1 MNENGIWSEVLY
13 QETVGVVFLFLLV
26 IGVSL
31 FLMSK
36 KNPLWVAA
44 WASLKSWFLVS
55 PLLLFGAGLPDP
67 WPLVLVTLMSIYG
80 VKTFYRIVGL
90 YHRSWFVWT
99 TYLFVVSLAL
109 ITYQGH
115 ENWYDRS
122 PMIFLGVLS
131 FIPLLRNSATQMIQY
146 MALSL
151 MGFIFLGWSLMHLGR
166 ILMWEQGIY
175 LVIYIFLLSEFA
187 EVVSLITN
195 RTVGK
200 IRLFSKISQR
210 VSIEGLVLSLAL
222 TLTLAWGL
230 RHLLP
235 NRSEPFWIL
244 GGVCA
249 ALLGRF
255 GDLIIGVIRRDLGI
269 KDSGPFIIGRDDI
282 LARLDKYIF
291 TAPAFYYGLQ
301 ELARVYKS

>member
-1 MNENGIWSEVLY
+1 M
-13 QETVGVVFLFLLV
+13 
-26 IGVSL
+26 
-31 FLMSK
+31 
-36 KNPLWVAA
+36 
-44 WASLKSWFLVS
+44 
-55 PLLLFGAGLPDP
+55 
-67 WPLVLVTLMSIYG
+67 
-80 VKTFYRIVGL
+80 
-90 YHRSWFVWT
+90 
-99 TYLFVVSLAL
+99 
-109 ITYQGH
+109 
-115 ENWYDRS
+115 
-122 PMIFLGVLS
+122 
-131 FIPLLRNSATQMIQY
+131 
-146 MALSL
+146 
-151 MGFIFLGWSLMHLGR
+151 
-166 ILMWEQGIY
+166 
-175 LVIYIFLLSEFA
+175 
-187 EVVSLITN
+187 SLITN